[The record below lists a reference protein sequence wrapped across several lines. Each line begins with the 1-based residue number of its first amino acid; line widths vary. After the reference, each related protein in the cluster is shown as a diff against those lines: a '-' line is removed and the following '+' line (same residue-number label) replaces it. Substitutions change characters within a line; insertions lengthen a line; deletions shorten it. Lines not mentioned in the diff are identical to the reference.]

1 MSAGRLELDQERKA
15 GDGNA
20 PAASSDPGWGV
31 GIDFVAILLL
41 APAAVLLLVL
51 FVGPVA
57 FAFYLGLTN
66 ISLVGPTALHY
77 QFTGLVNLRKLMNDE
92 VFWDSLR
99 ITGIFLAVS
108 AIFGVTVVGM
118 VLAVLIQH
126 AVAWLRIAV
135 GAIVVVAWMLPPIT
149 AALLWYAFS
158 TSGGTL
164 SFVTGT
170 HMDFLNA
177 FPMTIICLANIW
189 STAGFSM
196 LVLAAGLRNVPSEVL
211 EAGRMEGASKWTIF
225 RDLTLPIMQPT
236 IVTNILL
243 VTLLSLANFS
253 LIYIMTAGG
262 PGNATNILPIYSYQE
277 AFQFNKLSYGA
288 LLGDVIVIIATIF
301 AYLYVRASRRTV
313 LSV

>member
-1 MSAGRLELDQERKA
+1 MTTDRLEMDMEPRAGR
-15 GDGNA
+15 GDA
-20 PAASSDPGWGV
+20 SAIAANPRWQD

-41 APAAVLLLVL
+41 APAVVLLLAL

-77 QFTGLVNLRKLMNDE
+77 HFTGLVNLRKLMNDT

-99 ITGIFLAVS
+99 ITGMFLAVS

-118 VLAVLIQH
+118 VLAILIQH
-126 AVAWLRIAV
+126 AVAWLRVTV

-164 SFVTGT
+164 SFATGI
-170 HMDFLNA
+170 HIDFLNS

-225 RDLTLPIMQPT
+225 RQLTLPIMQPT

-288 LLGDVIVIIATIF
+288 LLGDVIVVIATVF
-301 AYLYVRASRRTV
+301 AYLYVRVSRRTV
-313 LSV
+313 ISV

>member
-1 MSAGRLELDQERKA
+1 M
-15 GDGNA
+15 
-20 PAASSDPGWGV
+20 
-31 GIDFVAILLL
+31 LLL
-41 APAAVLLLVL
+41 AL

-77 QFTGLVNLRKLMNDE
+77 HFTGLVNLRKMINDQ
-92 VFWDSLR
+92 VFWQSLR

-118 VLAVLIQH
+118 VLAILIQH
-126 AVAWLRIAV
+126 AIGWLRVTV

-164 SFVTGT
+164 SFVSGT
-170 HMDFLNA
+170 QMDFLNS

-225 RDLTLPIMQPT
+225 RTLTLPIMQPT

-301 AYLYVRASRRTV
+301 AYLYVRVSRRTV
-313 LSV
+313 LPV

>member
-1 MSAGRLELDQERKA
+1 MSSDSLELGRSAGKDVARATR
-15 GDGNA
+15 
-20 PAASSDPGWGV
+20 SDSRWHGGV
-31 GIDFVAILLL
+31 DLVAILLL
-41 APAAVLLLVL
+41 APAVVLLLAL

-77 QFTGLVNLRKLMNDE
+77 HFTGLANLRKLVSDQ

-99 ITGIFLAVS
+99 ITGIFLAAS

-118 VLAVLIQH
+118 ILALLIQH
-126 AVAWLRIAV
+126 AVGWLRVTV

-158 TSGGTL
+158 TSSGTL
-164 SFVTGT
+164 SFVSGT
-170 HMDFLNA
+170 HMDFLNS

-196 LVLAAGLRNVPSEVL
+196 LVLAAGLRNVPDEVL

-225 RDLTLPIMQPT
+225 RLLTLPIMQPT

-243 VTLLSLANFS
+243 VKLLSLANFS

-262 PGNATNILPIYSYQE
+262 PGNETNILPIYSYQE

-288 LLGDVIVIIATIF
+288 LLGDVIVVIATVF
-301 AYLYVRASRRTV
+301 AYLYVRVSRGRAIAV
-313 LSV
+313 

>member
-1 MSAGRLELDQERKA
+1 MTADGMGLGLERDAGGSDASATADSLRSRD
-15 GDGNA
+15 
-20 PAASSDPGWGV
+20 

-41 APAAVLLLVL
+41 APAVVLLLAL

-77 QFTGLVNLRKLMNDE
+77 HFTGLVNLRKLMNDQ

-118 VLAVLIQH
+118 LLAILIQH
-126 AVAWLRIAV
+126 AAAWLRVTV
-135 GAIVVVAWMLPPIT
+135 GAVVVVAWMLPPIT

-164 SFVTGT
+164 SFVTGAG
-170 HMDFLNA
+170 MDFLNS
-177 FPMTIICLANIW
+177 FPMTISCLANIW

-211 EAGRMEGASKWTIF
+211 EAGRMEGASHLTVF
-225 RDLTLPIMQPT
+225 RSLTLPIMQPT

-288 LLGDVIVIIATIF
+288 LIGDVIVVIATVF
-301 AYLYVRASRRTV
+301 AYLYVRVSRRSMP
-313 LSV
+313 LA